1 MAEEKKYLDLNDL
14 SSYRLAMEMGTLVW
28 DIVIEWEYFAKDTI
42 GKQFVR
48 CADSIAANIAEGFGR
63 YGKRSRIVF
72 FRYAYGSL
80 YEARSWTQ
88 KAFDRKLI
96 TEDQLF
102 KIRKFLEALPVEI
115 HQLIKFTN
123 ERLKY

>member
-1 MAEEKKYLDLNDL
+1 MAEEKKFMDLNDL

-28 DIVIEWEYFAKDTI
+28 DIVNEWEYFAKDTI

-48 CADSIAANIAEGFGR
+48 CVDSVAANIAEGFGR

-80 YEARSWTQ
+80 YEARAWAQ

-96 TEDQLF
+96 TEGQLLN
-102 KIRKFLEALPVEI
+102 IRKYLEALPVEI

>member
-28 DIVIEWEYFAKDTI
+28 DIVNEWEYFAKDTI

-48 CADSIAANIAEGFGR
+48 CVDSVAANIAEGFGR
-63 YGKRSRIVF
+63 FGKKDRIVF
-72 FRYAYGSL
+72 YRYSYASL

-88 KAFDRKLI
+88 KAFERNLI
-96 TEDQLF
+96 TQEQLL
-102 KIRKFLEALPVEI
+102 KIRKYLEALPIEI
-115 HQLIKFTN
+115 HQLIKYTN
-123 ERLKY
+123 EKLKY